1 VKQQAV
7 EAAEQTVEHQP
18 KPDNR
23 EWFHEEWKITTDVT
37 YTAYTKWTDR
47 QTRSKD

>member
-1 VKQQAV
+1 VKEQAV
-7 EAAEQTVEHQP
+7 EATEQTVEYQP

-23 EWFHEEWKITTDVT
+23 EQFHEEWKITTDVT